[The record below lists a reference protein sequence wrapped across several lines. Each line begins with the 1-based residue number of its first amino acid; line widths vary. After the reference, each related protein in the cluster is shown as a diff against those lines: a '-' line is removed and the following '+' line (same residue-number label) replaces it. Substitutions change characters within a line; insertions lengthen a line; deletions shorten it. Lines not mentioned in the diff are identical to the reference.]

1 MNATQVPPTDEP
13 PPGGSWRLLEAI
25 VLAALVISIALLAVL
40 TERGR

>member
-1 MNATQVPPTDEP
+1 MNATPEPPADAP

-25 VLAALVISIALLAVL
+25 VLAALALSIALLSAL